1 MGTAIGDML
10 PLAATIAL
18 FPIPI
23 LAVILLLFSPRGR
36 GNVTAYTIGWVAGLT
51 VIVTVAALL
60 TTGVYENEDADDY
73 HTIDWVRI
81 AIGVGLLLYAAKK
94 WLGRP
99 KGPDVEMPGWMTAI
113 NNFTPIKALGI
124 GLLLTALNPK
134 NIALAG
140 AAGTAVGQPDLSTAE
155 SVAVGLLF
163 LLLSTLGILIP
174 VLYYALGGTRAR
186 GHLESARGWLVANNA
201 VVITVLMAL
210 IGVVLISE
218 GIRGY

>member
-23 LAVILLLFSPRGR
+23 LAVILMLFSPSGR

-51 VIVTVAALL
+51 AIVTISALL
-60 TTGVYENEDADDY
+60 TSGVDEIADVEDY

-81 AIGVGLLLYAAKK
+81 FIGVGLLSYAAKK

-99 KGPDVEMPGWMTAI
+99 TGPDVEMPGWMSAI

-134 NIALAG
+134 NIALAA
-140 AAGTAVGQPDLSTAE
+140 AAGTAVGQPDLTTAE
-155 SVAVGLLF
+155 AVGVGLLF
-163 LLLSTLGILIP
+163 LLFSTLGILIP
-174 VLYYALGGTRAR
+174 VLYYALGGPRAR
-186 GHLESARGWLVANNA
+186 AHLEAAREWLVANNA
-201 VVITVLMAL
+201 VVIMVLMAL
-210 IGVVLISE
+210 IGVVLIGE